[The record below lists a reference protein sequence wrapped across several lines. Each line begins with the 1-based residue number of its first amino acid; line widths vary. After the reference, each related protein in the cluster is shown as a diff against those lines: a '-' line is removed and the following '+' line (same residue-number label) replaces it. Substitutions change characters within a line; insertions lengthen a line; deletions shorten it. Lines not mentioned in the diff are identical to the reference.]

1 MELSF
6 IGAAREV
13 TGSCTLLNACGK
25 NILIDCGMYQG
36 ADDYEHP
43 PFPVLPQN
51 IDCVLLTHAH
61 IDHSGKIPKLVAEG
75 YRNRIYATEATVK
88 LCNIMLKDSAHIQ
101 ETEAEWQNRKA
112 RRSGEDL
119 YIPLYTMQDVE
130 RTLPLFT
137 PCKYDNEYTVFD
149 GIVVKFIDAGHL
161 LGSASILIKITENGV
176 TKSVLFSGDVGNVS
190 RPLIPDPIKPTEGD
204 IVVIESTYG
213 DRVHGERKAFTLQF
227 AKIIQETFDKGGNV
241 IIPAFA
247 VGRTQ
252 EILYLLREIKS
263 EGLIQGHKHFPV
275 WIDSPLAVEA
285 TKIYAGGMMDY
296 YDAETIEMIKK
307 GIDPLRFDGLSVS
320 VTTQDSVRLNEDDT
334 PKIIISAS
342 GMCEAGRIRHHLKHN
357 LWRPESTILFVGYQ
371 AVGTLG
377 RALAEGTQSV
387 VKLFGETIEI
397 KAEIKILPGIS
408 GHADETGLIDWLS
421 SISPK
426 PCRVFLVHGD
436 DKVCD
441 SFADHLHDAYGYET
455 DAPYSGSQFDLAKGI
470 WIREAAPV
478 AVAVK
483 KTASSQP
490 NTVFA
495 RLLAAGQ
502 RLLTVIAHNEGGSN
516 KDLAKF
522 TSQINSL
529 CDKWDR

>member
-176 TKSVLFSGDVGNVS
+176 TKSVLFSGDVGNIS

-357 LWRPESTILFVGYQ
+357 LWRPECTVLFVGYQ
-371 AVGTLG
+371 AEGTLG
-377 RALAEGTQSV
+377 RAILDGADT
-387 VKLFGETIEI
+387 VKLFGEQ
-397 KAEIKILPGIS
+397 IKIAARIEHVDGIS
-408 GHADETGLIDWLS
+408 GHADMNMLLNWLEN
-421 SISPK
+421 IKLP
-426 PCRVFLVHGD
+426 PERVFVNHGSR
-436 DKVCD
+436 D
-441 SFADHLHDAYGYET
+441 SAPNFAET
-455 DAPYSGSQFDLAKGI
+455 IKEKLRYNAVAPYPGSIYDLVTGECVSVGVRDQKKNSVNNFGFS
-470 WIREAAPV
+470 
-478 AVAVK
+478 AV
-483 KTASSQP
+483 
-490 NTVFA
+490 F
-495 RLLAAGQ
+495 Q
-502 RLLTVIAHNEGGSN
+502 RLKQALQRLTALINSKKGASN
-516 KDLAKF
+516 RDLERMTK
-522 TSQINSL
+522 QIN
-529 CDKWDR
+529 DFIKKWS